1 MKKEIHPKYFPKAK
15 VKCACGKE
23 FTFGSTKPEI
33 RVELCS
39 SCHPFYTGKT
49 NLIDT
54 AGRVE
59 RFRARKEK
67 ASTKPIRKKTEK
79 KAQRKAR
86 AEKKK

>member
-15 VKCACGKE
+15 IKCACGKE

-39 SCHPFYTGKT
+39 SCHPFYTGKA

-67 ASTKPIRKKTEK
+67 ASKKPIRKKTEK
-79 KAQRKAR
+79 KAQKAK
-86 AEKKK
+86 AKTKK